1 MQMRYCFFKK
11 EGSCSMFKKY
21 AILCAVCLGT
31 ILSAYVSSCVNIALP
46 NIMAALNF
54 NMDSVVWVS
63 LAYMLPYG
71 STLPLTGKLGDQFGA
86 KKVYIIGLI
95 IFTIASFFC
104 GIATNSVGM
113 LFFRIVQG
121 VGAGMLLPNAMAIVA
136 ATFDAHERGA
146 ALGIW
151 SAMAAAGSAMGPT
164 IGGYLIENFD
174 WRSIFFSV
182 IPFCI
187 ISIGY
192 AFAVIPK
199 SKRNLA
205 TKIDYFGAALLISS
219 ISSLL
224 IALNQGQKEGW
235 DSLYIVLLF
244 YLSFA
249 SVVLFVAFE
258 LKVANPMIEV
268 DLFRNINFT
277 IANVVGFIS
286 FVAFYGGMFL
296 MPFFLKS
303 ILDYSSTTA
312 GLVMLPMTA
321 TMVIFA
327 PIGGRLADRFGS
339 RLPAF
344 VGILMISGALYS
356 LDTISPDYSAH
367 DFFFRLT
374 LFGMGLGFTMS
385 PLSNCAIGSLPR
397 DKIGVGSG
405 IFNLAKII
413 GGSIGVVFAETLLT
427 RREIYHTAILKE
439 YLNAA
444 THSSQELFNLLRG
457 LWGNQG
463 MDSTML
469 SEATHGWLTG
479 QGLLPQQYVMLKAIL
494 SKMVAKQATILSFQD
509 VFHTIAFLCLCGGII
524 ALFIQKKTVVSHSNS
539 PE

>member
-1 MQMRYCFFKK
+1 
-11 EGSCSMFKKY
+11 
-21 AILCAVCLGT
+21 
-31 ILSAYVSSCVNIALP
+31 
-46 NIMAALNF
+46 MAALNF

-86 KKVYIIGLI
+86 KNVYITGLV
-95 IFTIASFFC
+95 IFTAASLFC
-104 GIATNSVGM
+104 GLATNSAGM
-113 LFFRIVQG
+113 LVFRIIQG
-121 VGAGMLLPNAMAIVA
+121 VGAGMLLPNAMTIVA
-136 ATFDAHERGA
+136 ETFEGHERGA

-164 IGGYLIENFD
+164 LGGYLIENFD

-182 IPFCI
+182 VPFCVL
-187 ISIGY
+187 SVGF
-192 AFAVIPK
+192 AFAVIPT
-199 SKRNLA
+199 SKRNSA
-205 TKIDYFGAALLISS
+205 TKIDYWGAVLLITS

-224 IALNQGQKEGW
+224 VALNQGQKEGW

-249 SVVLFVAFE
+249 TFILFVALE
-258 LKVANPMIEV
+258 LKIKNPMIEV
-268 DLFRNINFT
+268 DLFRNANFT
-277 IANVVGFIS
+277 LANVVGFIS

-312 GLVMLPMTA
+312 GLMLLPMTA
-321 TMVIFA
+321 TMVVFA

-344 VGILMISGALYS
+344 AGIMMIAAALYS
-356 LDTISPDYSAH
+356 LDTINPDYSAH

-385 PLSNCAIGSLPR
+385 PLSNCAIGSLPK

-405 IFNLAKII
+405 VFNLAKII

-439 YLNAA
+439 YLTAA
-444 THSSQELFNLLRG
+444 GHSSQEIFELLRS

-463 MDSTML
+463 MDNNML
-469 SEATHGWLTG
+469 STATHGWLTG
-479 QGLLPQQYVMLKAIL
+479 QGLLPEQYTMLKAIL
-494 SKMVAKQATILSFQD
+494 SAMVSKQATILSFQD
-509 VFHTIAFLCLCGGII
+509 VFHTIAFVCFFGGLL
-524 ALFIQKKTVVSHSNS
+524 ALFIQKKTGVVDSKPS
-539 PE
+539 E

>member
-1 MQMRYCFFKK
+1 
-11 EGSCSMFKKY
+11 MFKKY
-21 AILCAVCLGT
+21 AILCAVCFGT

-86 KKVYIIGLI
+86 KNIYVIGLT
-95 IFTIASFFC
+95 IFTAASLFC
-104 GIATNSVGM
+104 GLATNSAGM
-113 LFFRIVQG
+113 LLFRITQG
-121 VGAGMLLPNAMAIVA
+121 IGAGMLLPNAMTIVA
-136 ATFDAHERGA
+136 ETFESHERGA

-164 IGGYLIENFD
+164 VGGYLIENFD

-182 IPFCI
+182 IPFCM

-199 SKRNLA
+199 SKRNSA
-205 TKIDYFGAALLISS
+205 TKIDYLGAALLITS

-224 IALNQGQKEGW
+224 VALNQGQKEGW

-244 YLSFA
+244 YLTFA
-249 SVVLFVAFE
+249 SFVLFIAFE
-258 LKVANPMIEV
+258 LKVDNPMIEV
-268 DLFRNINFT
+268 ELFRSINFT
-277 IANVVGFIS
+277 LANVVGFIS

-303 ILDYSSTTA
+303 ILNYSSTTA
-312 GLVMLPMTA
+312 GLMLLPMTA
-321 TMVIFA
+321 TMVVFA
-327 PIGGRLADRFGS
+327 PLGGRLADRFGS
-339 RLPAF
+339 RLPTFA
-344 VGILMISGALYS
+344 GILMISGALYS

-385 PLSNCAIGSLPR
+385 PLSNCAIGSLPK
-397 DKIGVGSG
+397 DKVGVGSG

-427 RREIYHTAILKE
+427 RREIYHTAILQE

-444 THSSQELFNLLRG
+444 GHSSREIFQLLSS
-457 LWGNQG
+457 LWGKQG
-463 MDSTML
+463 MDGAML

-479 QGLLPQQYVMLKAIL
+479 QGLLPAQYSMLKAIL
-494 SKMVAKQATILSFQD
+494 SQMVAKQSTILSFQD
-509 VFHTIAFLCLCGGII
+509 VFHTIAFLCLCGGVL
-524 ALFIQKKTVVSHSNS
+524 ALFIQKKTVVLNS
-539 PE
+539 KPQE